1 VASRL
6 YAEFCPVARALDVL
20 GERWTLLIV
29 RDLVLGPQRFR
40 DLERRVVGITPK
52 WLTHRLRSLVE
63 AGIVE
68 RSSEPGRREVWYTLT
83 AKGRALE
90 PVLDALTMWSVTFDF
105 RPPTDDEFVRP
116 EHDSAGMATFL
127 NQTRARL
134 DRALVWELDH
144 GDGERHAVRF
154 DPAAADGEGL
164 WSFHLDPPAD
174 GEADVVLRIEP
185 RAWAELLVAAYHRR
199 DHPDVDYE
207 LTGSAAA
214 KRLVAGLL
222 GLEGAPLPR
231 SLSIG

>member
-1 VASRL
+1 VAGRL

-29 RDLVLGPQRFR
+29 RDLVLGPQRFSE
-40 DLERRVVGITPK
+40 LERRVVGITPK
-52 WLTHRLRSLVE
+52 WLTHRLRSLTE

-68 RSSEPGRREVWYTLT
+68 RQSEPGRREVRYALT

-90 PVLDALTMWSVTFDF
+90 PVLDALAMWSVTHDF
-105 RPPTDDEFVRP
+105 RPPADDEFVRP

-127 NQTRARL
+127 NQVGLRL
-134 DRALVWELDH
+134 PGPLVWELDH
-144 GDGERHAVRF
+144 GDDERHAVRY
-154 DPAAADGEGL
+154 DPAAADGRGR

-185 RAWAELLVAAYHRR
+185 RAWAELLVAAYHRSGQ
-199 DHPDVDYE
+199 PDIDVE
-207 LTGSAAA
+207 LTGSPAA

-222 GLEGAPLPR
+222 GLDGAGLPP